1 MQLRY
6 NYRAYPNASQRR
18 ALASAF
24 GCARVVWNDCLR
36 DRKQAHAAGLPYVTS
51 AELSRLRITQA
62 KRTEERAWLAD
73 VSAVVLQQ
81 SLRDLDAAYRNFF
94 GSLKGKRQGRKVGP
108 PRYKSKKDTR
118 QSIRLN
124 TNAFCLQDD
133 GTVYVAKVGHL
144 KVTWSRRLPAAP
156 TSLTVTKDSSG
167 RYFLSFVVD
176 TEPDILPELEA
187 ESGLDLGLSAFA
199 VLSDGTKIDSPRF
212 LRRAEKKLKR
222 LQREL
227 SRKQKGSKNRAKA
240 RSRVARQHAR
250 VADRRRDWHHQA
262 STQIIRDS
270 QAVYVED
277 LSVSGL
283 ARTRLAKSVH
293 DAGWSAFVGM
303 LEYKAVKHG
312 RTFARVD
319 RAFPSSQVC
328 SACGFRDGPK
338 PLHVRE
344 WACRECGTVHDRD
357 HNAARNVLV
366 EGRRIVAAGRAETL
380 NARGAPVRRAHVPAQ
395 RGEAGSPRK
404 GRTSQAGIP
413 GLQAREH
420 VNPVSTDTQPTAAV
434 QARAVPMVPLVS
446 ARPSGHALSREV

>member
-6 NYRAYPNASQRR
+6 NYRAYPDVSQRI

-36 DRKQAHAAGLPYVTS
+36 DRKEAHAAGLPYVKS
-51 AELSRLRITQA
+51 SDLSRLRITQA

-81 SLRDLDAAYRNFF
+81 SLRDLDTAYKNFF
-94 GSLKGKRQGRKVGP
+94 DSINGKRQGRKVGP

-124 TNAFCLQDD
+124 TNAFSLQDD
-133 GTVYVAKVGHL
+133 GAVYVAKVGGL
-144 KVTWSRRLPAAP
+144 KVKWSRRLPAAP
-156 TSLTVTKDSSG
+156 TSLTITKDSCG

-176 TEPDILPELEA
+176 TEPDILP
-187 ESGLDLGLSAFA
+187 GLDADADAGIDLGLAAFA
-199 VLSDGTKIDSPRF
+199 VLSDGSKIDSPRF
-212 LRRAEKKLKR
+212 LRRAEKKLGH

-227 SRKQKGSKNRAKA
+227 SRKAKGSKNRAKA
-240 RSRVARQHAR
+240 RIKVARQHAK
-250 VADRRRDWHHQA
+250 VADRRRDWHHKA
-262 STQIIRDS
+262 STQIVRDN

-277 LSVSGL
+277 LAVSGL

-303 LEYKAVKHG
+303 LEYKAVRHG
-312 RTFARVD
+312 RTFAKVD

-328 SACGFRDGPK
+328 STCGFRDGPK

-344 WACRECGTVHDRD
+344 WTCGECGTVHDRD
-357 HNAARNVLV
+357 HNAARNVLS

-380 NARGAPVRRAHVPAQ
+380 NASWSAGKTRTKVPAQ

-404 GRTSQAGIP
+404 GQPTQAEIP
-413 GLQAREH
+413 GL
-420 VNPVSTDTQPTAAV
+420 
-434 QARAVPMVPLVS
+434 
-446 ARPSGHALSREV
+446 

>member
-6 NYRAYPNASQRR
+6 NYRAYPDAAQRH
-18 ALASAF
+18 ALARAF

-36 DRKQAHAAGLPYVTS
+36 DRKEAHAARLPYVTS

-81 SLRDLDAAYRNFF
+81 ALRDLDTAYKNFF
-94 GSLKGKRQGRKVGP
+94 DSLTGRRRGRKMGP

-124 TNAFCLQDD
+124 SNAFSLQDD
-133 GTVYVAKVGHL
+133 GTVYVAKVGNL
-144 KVTWSRRLPAAP
+144 KVKWSRRLPTAP
-156 TSLTVTKDSSG
+156 TSVTVTKDSCG

-176 TEPDILPELEA
+176 TAPDVLPDVETDA
-187 ESGLDLGLSAFA
+187 GIDLGLSAFA
-199 VLSDGTKIDSPRF
+199 VLSDGQKIASPRF

-227 SRKQKGSKNRAKA
+227 SRKVKGSKNRAKA

-250 VADRRRDWHHQA
+250 VADRRRDFHHQA

-283 ARTRLAKSVH
+283 GRTRLAKSVH
-293 DAGWSAFVGM
+293 DAGWSAFTRM
-303 LEYKAVKHG
+303 LEYKAARHG

-319 RAFPSSQVC
+319 RFFPSSQVC

-366 EGRRIVAAGRAETL
+366 EGRRIVAAGRAETP
-380 NARGAPVRRAHVPAQ
+380 NACGAPVRRAPVPAQ

-404 GRTSQAGIP
+404 ARTSQAGIP
-413 GLQAREH
+413 GLQSREH
-420 VNPVSTDTQPTAAV
+420 VKIQPW
-434 QARAVPMVPLVS
+434 RRSL
-446 ARPSGHALSREV
+446 